1 MLPIPTNRNTI
12 SSVSLCV
19 CLHLHHPCVSL
30 SLFLSFYFQPFLVF
44 LFVFGFSFASLL
56 DETKV
61 KEPRDPSKAS
71 DIKISPGTNV
81 DYQILGGSLEGP
93 RPVVTICVESP
104 RESPDSPQDRP
115 HSQPPQQPPPPLPQ
129 DTVIDMVDPE
139 PIDVNL
145 PRDTSNIFYD
155 YEEPKEDVKPPE
167 VPPRA
172 HQHPIQADLDKIEY
186 DEIQRMSSSTSS
198 ATSSAST
205 NSSSSSSDPA
215 VAEEDQCQCPP
226 TTEETLRRSS

>member
-1 MLPIPTNRNTI
+1 MY
-12 SSVSLCV
+12 VCV
-19 CLHLHHPCVSL
+19 CTFITRVF
-30 SLFLSFYFQPFLVF
+30 LFLSLSFFFQPFLVF
-44 LFVFGFSFASLL
+44 LLFFGFSFTSLL
-56 DETKV
+56 DESKV

-81 DYQILGGSLEGP
+81 DYQILGGSTDGP

-104 RESPDSPQDRP
+104 RESPDSPQDRL

-172 HQHPIQADLDKIEY
+172 HQHPVQADLDKIEY
-186 DEIQRMSSSTSS
+186 DEIQQMSSSTSS
-198 ATSSAST
+198 ATST
-205 NSSSSSSDPA
+205 VSSSTTGNSTSSSDPA

-226 TTEETLRRSS
+226 TTEETLRRAS

>member
-1 MLPIPTNRNTI
+1 MFLTVSTQSASVLPTQDT
-12 SSVSLCV
+12 SSRIRV
-19 CLHLHHPCVSL
+19 CLPAPL
-30 SLFLSFYFQPFLVF
+30 SPVCFSFFFKCF
-44 LFVFGFSFASLL
+44 LFFFFVFCISFASLL

-81 DYQILGGSLEGP
+81 DYQILGGSADGP

-104 RESPDSPQDRP
+104 QESPDSPQG
-115 HSQPPQQPPPPLPQ
+115 SQPPQHPPPPLPP

-155 YEEPKEDVKPPE
+155 YEEPKEDAKPPE
-167 VPPRA
+167 IPPRA
-172 HQHPIQADLDKIEY
+172 HQHPLQDLDRIEY
-186 DEIQRMSSSTSS
+186 DAIQQMSSSTSS
-198 ATSSAST
+198 ATSA
-205 NSSSSSSDPA
+205 SSSSSAHAADA
-215 VAEEDQCQCPP
+215 IEDQCQCPP
-226 TTEETLRRSS
+226 SSEDPLQRSS

>member
-1 MLPIPTNRNTI
+1 MCVFAP
-12 SSVSLCV
+12 SSPV
-19 CLHLHHPCVSL
+19 CFFFSL
-30 SLFLSFYFQPFLVF
+30 SFFFQPFLVF
-44 LFVFGFSFASLL
+44 LLFFGFSFTSLL
-56 DETKV
+56 DESKV

-81 DYQILGGSLEGP
+81 DYQILGGSTDGP

-104 RESPDSPQDRP
+104 RESPDSPQDRL

-172 HQHPIQADLDKIEY
+172 HQHPVQADLDKIEY
-186 DEIQRMSSSTSS
+186 DEIQQMSSSTSS
-198 ATSSAST
+198 ATST
-205 NSSSSSSDPA
+205 VSSSTTGNSTSSSDPA

-226 TTEETLRRSS
+226 TTEETLRRAS

>member
-1 MLPIPTNRNTI
+1 M
-12 SSVSLCV
+12 

-30 SLFLSFYFQPFLVF
+30 SLSFFLSFSNRF
-44 LFVFGFSFASLL
+44 LFSCCFVGFSFTSLL

-81 DYQILGGSLEGP
+81 DYQILGGSTDGP

-104 RESPDSPQDRP
+104 RESPDSPQDRQ
-115 HSQPPQQPPPPLPQ
+115 HSQPPQQPPPPLPA

-172 HQHPIQADLDKIEY
+172 HQHPVQADLDKIEY
-186 DEIQRMSSSTSS
+186 DEIQQMSSSTSS
-198 ATSSAST
+198 ASSAGSSSTSSNNT
-205 NSSSSSSDPA
+205 GNSSGSDPA
-215 VAEEDQCQCPP
+215 VAEEDPCQCPP